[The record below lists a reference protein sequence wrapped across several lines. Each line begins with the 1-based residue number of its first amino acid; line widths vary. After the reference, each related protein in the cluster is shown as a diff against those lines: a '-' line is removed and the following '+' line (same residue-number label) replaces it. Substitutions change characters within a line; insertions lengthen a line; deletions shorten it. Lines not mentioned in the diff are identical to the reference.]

1 MAGVQGRAREPPAQ
15 DTVSHRKRLG
25 TWLRDSDRWQ
35 AAPGVLAGPEPGKT
49 QGRSE
54 GTSGKGRWGREPVLA
69 TSDWGRRLALET
81 TGSLAGAVSPG
92 APMGTATARKGA
104 VNGVLFDLLAIWVF
118 IFQTSSHPM
127 E

>member
-1 MAGVQGRAREPPAQ
+1 MAGSPGGARRAGAWE
-15 DTVSHRKRLG
+15 DTGQKRG
-25 TWLRDSDRWQ
+25 DKWKGQ
-35 AAPGVLAGPEPGKT
+35 VGPGAGA
-49 QGRSE
+49 
-54 GTSGKGRWGREPVLA
+54 A